1 MKLFLLCLLVSVSAF
16 AQNVPNAPSWKAPLK
31 DPFFWAGTVFH
42 ASSVIADVAHVQA
55 CEAAKT
61 CFEANPPSD
70 QYKYR
75 VPEIA
80 LIAGADYGCSLMLSG
95 HKWWRA
101 ACLALPV
108 SIGILHWKDAT
119 HIYKQ

>member
-80 LIAGADYGCSLMLSG
+80 PLFCFPSCNKWYQGVGLPSSG
-95 HKWWRA
+95 EP
-101 ACLALPV
+101 L
-108 SIGILHWKDAT
+108 
-119 HIYKQ
+119 